1 VAGKFVKP
9 KNMTLGLNKPWCVNK
24 GSLPFIASFNM
35 DIMIAPTNIKLG
47 KDFCIL
53 EPINDISG
61 QREWVAILY
70 SNVV

>member
-1 VAGKFVKP
+1 
-9 KNMTLGLNKPWCVNK
+9 VNK